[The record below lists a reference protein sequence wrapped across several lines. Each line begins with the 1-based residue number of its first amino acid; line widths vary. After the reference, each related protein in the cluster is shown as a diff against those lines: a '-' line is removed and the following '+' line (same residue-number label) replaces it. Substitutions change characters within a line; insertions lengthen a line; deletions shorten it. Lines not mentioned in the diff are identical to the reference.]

1 MGVKHF
7 LMGLVRAVMLDNAFV
22 YAHAV
27 GVTHVLKGAF
37 AEASSQ
43 ASLPIVIFLSQRPA
57 L

>member
-1 MGVKHF
+1 
-7 LMGLVRAVMLDNAFV
+7 MGLVRAVMLDNAFV

-43 ASLPIVIFLSQRPA
+43 ASLPIVIFLG